1 MNDAIKKAIK
11 KYLDKRGNYTEENEK
26 LFYSELLDDVNQV
39 KTLRKDLD
47 NSIVELKSE
56 VIKSNIIML
65 LENVFRE
72 NNEKVVEILNNTH
85 DTKIFYNFTDAL
97 NKLLINHNQY
107 QSNYSY
113 NAGEI
118 KELKES
124 FVLTDDKLKE
134 LITEINLDIK

>member
-11 KYLDKRGNYTEENEK
+11 KYLDKRGKYTEENEK
-26 LFYSELLDDVNQV
+26 LFYSELLNDVNQI

-47 NSIVELKSE
+47 NSIIELKSE
-56 VIKSNIIML
+56 VIKSNIILL

-85 DTKIFYNFTDAL
+85 DPKIFYGVTDAL
-97 NKLLINHNQY
+97 NKLLINFNQY
-107 QSNYSY
+107 QSNYSF
-113 NAGEI
+113 NASEI

>member
-26 LFYSELLDDVNQV
+26 LFYSELLDDINQV

-56 VIKSNIIML
+56 VIKSNIIPL

-85 DTKIFYNFTDAL
+85 DTKIFYGVTDAL

-124 FVLTDDKLKE
+124 FVLTDDKLKA